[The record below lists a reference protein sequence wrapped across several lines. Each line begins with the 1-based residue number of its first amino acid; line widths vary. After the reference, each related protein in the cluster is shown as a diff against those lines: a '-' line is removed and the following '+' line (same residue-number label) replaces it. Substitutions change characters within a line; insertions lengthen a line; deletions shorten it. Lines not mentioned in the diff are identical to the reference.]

1 MSYIDLPVFFR
12 GSRTYIQGSVI
23 LSLAAQVLIN
33 EGFIKDLCSA
43 KLLKAKFNQISDKGV
58 VLLSPGAVLGE
69 DDLVLGEATF
79 KDDSGVLTV
88 QFVED
93 ASVTPPREEDRPSL
107 IQDFT
112 ITEPLNGSCAYTI
125 DTTLDDLLASVVE
138 VVKAL
143 HADLSDDVYDI
154 WFTGFS
160 GASFSLDPSHI
171 ANIGTIAVRN
181 MMKKNA
187 PDFIQT
193 LFRITL
199 SDEQSD
205 KPSAFMLT
213 FAYKTSKD

>member
-23 LSLAAQVLIN
+23 LSLAAQALID
-33 EGFIKDLCSA
+33 EGFIKDLGSA

-58 VLLSPGAVLGE
+58 KLLAPGASLG
-69 DDLVLGEATF
+69 DNDVVLGEATL

-88 QFVED
+88 QFIED
-93 ASVTPPREEDRPSL
+93 SDVTPPREDDRPSL
-107 IQDFT
+107 IDDYT
-112 ITEPLNGSCAYTI
+112 ITEPLNGSCAYAI
-125 DTTLDDLLASVVE
+125 DATLDDLLASVVE

-160 GASFSLDPSHI
+160 GASFPLDPSHI
-171 ANIGTIAVRN
+171 AKTGSISVRN

-193 LFRITL
+193 LFRITM
-199 SDEQSD
+199 SDEKSD